1 MTTEQM
7 IQLMCR
13 CTTPTLYRVAG
24 VAVAYCATCG
34 GAVVPTPRTEQMTQ
48 KLFRTGQAKE

>member
-1 MTTEQM
+1 MTSEQ
-7 IQLMCR
+7 IQPMCR
-13 CTTPTLYRVAG
+13 CATPTLYRVAG

-34 GAVVPTPRTEQMTQ
+34 GALVPTPRTEQMTQ